1 MNIVLYPKREE
12 WAGLLERPCRE
23 DESLEKCCG
32 LICGEVRRDGDAAL
46 RKYAWFFDRAR
57 IDAVE
62 VMEEE
67 KRAAEERVPARL
79 REAIRQAYGRVEAF
93 HRLQL
98 PERRVYDDGRGIR
111 CWQEARPIGRVGL
124 YVPGGSAPLFSTVL
138 MLGIPAR
145 LAGCGEVVLCTP
157 PNEAGEVN
165 PVILWTAELCG
176 VGRVFKAG
184 GAQAVAAM
192 ACGTESVP
200 RVDKIFGPGNRFVTE
215 AKRWAA
221 RRGVAVDMP
230 AGPSEVMVVADEGCP
245 AAFIAA
251 DLLSQAEHGA
261 DSQVFLLCASPD
273 LAARVAEEVERRLA
287 GLPRRAIAEKALE
300 NSKCVVLGSIEEC
313 VEMANAYAP
322 EHLILALRDAGEW
335 AGRVLNAGSVFLGY
349 YSPESAGDYASG
361 TNHTLPTGGYAR
373 ACGGLTVGAF
383 MKEVSF
389 QEITREGLER
399 LGDVIET
406 MAEGEGMEAHRE
418 AVRVRRERVSDF
430 SGEARP

>member
-1 MNIVLYPKREE
+1 MYPKREE

-32 LICGEVRRDGDAAL
+32 LICEEVRRDGDAAL
-46 RKYAWFFDRAR
+46 RKYAWFFDRAQ

-62 VMEEE
+62 VTVEE
-67 KRAAEERVPARL
+67 KRAAAERVPARL
-79 REAIRQAYGRVEAF
+79 REAIREAY
-93 HRLQL
+93 
-98 PERRVYDDGRGIR
+98 
-111 CWQEARPIGRVGL
+111 GRVGL

-165 PVILWTAELCG
+165 PAILWTAELCG

-221 RRGVAVDMP
+221 RRSVAVDMP

-245 AAFIAA
+245 AAFVAA

-261 DSQVFLLCASPD
+261 DSQVFLLCVSPD

-322 EHLILALRDAGEW
+322 EHLILALRDAGKW

-399 LGDVIET
+399 LGDIIET

-418 AVRVRRERVSDF
+418 AARVRREQVSDI
-430 SGEARP
+430 SGEARPWMRRG